1 MGLPAAGVPMKASM
15 INAESAEVTTSNG
28 KLAGTGGGTTPSAG
42 SFVIRFDD
50 ATPSPVDQNK
60 PYAYSDFYGKIFT
73 PPVIT
78 CSQGSIGAGFTGGGN
93 GNGYFEADISF
104 TSGSTNL
111 TGAIV
116 VHFYVASFPDG
127 IAFTYDGVTYTT
139 LTSNVDGVQKIMGG
153 TTGELNYVGSTSYQ
167 TDLIN
172 GSAANTPPGWTLTKS
187 VWNGTTFGATG
198 NNETGLITNASNLNL
213 SGAYRTYTLVIPK
226 PNATPSSGVLKIA
239 GPVGGTF
246 WSSIVPCPITLPSF
260 TTNSVVGS
268 KGAACC
274 TATQNQTYYYAKNA
288 TFAQGSFS
296 TPGSFNIDTNTSNLP
311 EKNYFVYSD
320 SNGANPLANGFYK
333 ISATQAIQVI
343 NGAVLSVSTCATC
356 LTPYSSSVN
365 STSGSVCGATIN
377 QTYYHNGSLSTPVAN
392 DTVYSNQTP
401 SFLPAGYYRTS
412 ASQYIIVGASG
423 NVTSVNSCVT
433 LTGFNVGN
441 PSVFVADMCSQ
452 TAPGGNTYYH
462 DGSGTYPVA
471 NDIVYLSNDTSSPVN
486 GGSGIQWPYF
496 ANGATLGDSPLAYF
510 RITGSSGTVQ
520 SVTNCP

>member
-50 ATPSPVDQNK
+50 ATPSPVDQTK
-60 PYAYSDFYGKIFT
+60 PYAYSDFYGKTFT

-78 CSQGSIGAGFTGGGN
+78 CSQGSIGAGFSGGGN

-116 VHFYVASFPDG
+116 VHFYVSSFPDG
-127 IAFTYDGVTYTT
+127 IAFTYDGVTYNT
-139 LTSNVDGVQKIMGG
+139 LTSNVDGIQKIAGG

-167 TDLIN
+167 TSLIN
-172 GSAANTPPGWTLTKS
+172 GSPWTLTKS

-198 NNETGLITNASNLNL
+198 NSETGLIINASNLNL
-213 SGAYRTYTLVIPK
+213 AGATRTYTLVIPK
-226 PNATPSSGVLKIA
+226 PNATPSGGVLKIA

-260 TTNSVVGS
+260 TTNSVAGS

-288 TFAQGSFS
+288 TFASASGSA
-296 TPGSFNIDTNTSNLP
+296 GSFNIDTNTSNLP

-365 STSGSVCGATIN
+365 STSGNVCSATIN

-401 SFLPAGYYRTS
+401 SFLPAGYYRIS

-423 NVTSVNSCVT
+423 NVTSVNSCST
-433 LTGFNVGN
+433 LTPFFIGN
-441 PSVFVADMCSQ
+441 PSAFVSDMCNQLGQS
-452 TAPGGNTYYH
+452 GTYYH
-462 DGSGTYPVA
+462 DGSGTYPVT
-471 NDIVYLSNDTSSPVN
+471 NDIVYLSNNTSSPVN

-496 ANGATLGDSPLAYF
+496 PSSIGAADGWF
-510 RITGSSGTVQ
+510 RVTGSTGTVQ
-520 SVTNCP
+520 GTGNCP